1 MLECVWASEEW
12 TVGVSPKPPPPRTA
26 KYFCVSYEPQQDLTV
41 DRKLQARLGDRLKT
55 IYLYFKLQT
64 KLFSSGLLNYTHNLR
79 FLYLDMQ

>member
-1 MLECVWASEEW
+1 M
-12 TVGVSPKPPPPRTA
+12 SPKPPPPRTA

-55 IYLYFKLQT
+55 TCKIAIGAFQIFGYLYFKLQT